1 MPRRTGG
8 KSPADFLD
16 LYLKRVKEE
25 LGLYTGRVFWTGNG
39 VNFTKIPLGK
49 NMIGKIPS
57 EIAKRINIEN
67 PDRFT
72 FHSFRRSAA
81 TAVADVGA
89 TSAQMCDFFGWANSK
104 MAGEYISTSKAAVQN
119 VASKL
124 QGSSETKQDEQN
136 LELSKAAADQA
147 EDIWDDWTPTDED
160 LKMVDAVSPPIK
172 APIQIGAGAKVFFIS
187 NIQNFHC

>member
-81 TAVADVGA
+81 IL
-89 TSAQMCDFFGWANSK
+89 SQM
-104 MAGEYISTSKAAVQN
+104 
-119 VASKL
+119 
-124 QGSSETKQDEQN
+124 
-136 LELSKAAADQA
+136 
-147 EDIWDDWTPTDED
+147 
-160 LKMVDAVSPPIK
+160 
-172 APIQIGAGAKVFFIS
+172 
-187 NIQNFHC
+187 